1 MYYYVQS
8 GDSMH
13 SIAQAY
19 NTTVSDLMDLNP
31 QIRNPHRIHVGE
43 RIKVS
48 SGDHWGHNKWGGNN
62 EWGSNQWYGND
73 HHKGHAEFQRGKEEF
88 RRGQAEFQRGREEY
102 SKHRGW

>member
-1 MYYYVQS
+1 MYYYVQP

-13 SIAQAY
+13 SIAMDY

-48 SGDHWGHNKWGGNN
+48 SGKKWGHNQWGHNQWGRN
-62 EWGSNQWYGND
+62 EWRRNES
-73 HHKGHAEFQRGKEEF
+73 HHH
-88 RRGQAEFQRGREEY
+88 GR
-102 SKHRGW
+102 